1 MSLQPVNHSLAS
13 LPSYSQPQKTSLI
26 CKIKFL
32 CSSIFLFIKKIF
44 TYPFSLIPISHP
56 FKPKI
61 EKTVDLS
68 QKLQSKLETFFPHLD
83 FEQEKALFEVDF
95 HRSANTT
102 YRWNGVKTEQC
113 PFLEELIAFSND
125 DRDLTTFLHF
135 GLSQGFPNAVFEEV
149 SLEQKSMDLV
159 QSEENH
165 SRLYNIETGENHV
178 SVEAILTPFDLR
190 KDDKINNLVTFA
202 AKITLER
209 KIHQV
214 QVQAFA
220 FFSSPNSRLVATDPI
235 FSKKFSAL

>member
-1 MSLQPVNHSLAS
+1 MSLQPVNHSLPS

-26 CKIKFL
+26 CKIKLL

-83 FEQEKALFEVDF
+83 FEQEKALFEKDF

-113 PFLEELIAFSND
+113 HFLEELIALGGD

-135 GLSQGFPNAVFEEV
+135 SLSQGFPNEIFKLVT
-149 SLEQKSMDLV
+149 LEQFPMNFFQQD
-159 QSEENH
+159 ENH
-165 SRLYNIETGENHV
+165 SRLYNIETGENLV
-178 SVEAILTPFDLR
+178 SVKAILTPFALV
-190 KDDKINNLVTFA
+190 KDDEIIYLATMA
-202 AKITLER
+202 AKITFDKKTK
-209 KIHQV
+209 KI
-214 QVQAFA
+214 QVQAFS
-220 FFSSPNSRLVATDPI
+220 FFSSPNSRLSATDPI
-235 FSKKFSAL
+235 FSKKFSSL